1 LRQLTRPSRQ
11 GRATRA
17 PVGNVK
23 QNPNHMGVK
32 MKSVILVV
40 FVLMVSSSV
49 NAKDAIIESGFK
61 AFKSGGSVAAWP
73 AFAKGGPM
81 DGSKE
86 LIAQASQFGQIEAY
100 YGSYVGHEYV
110 SEKILSESNKIVYVV
125 LNMDNGPLYGIF
137 QLYKKADG
145 SWIAPTFNFHT
156 NVQQV
161 WPANLYST
169 CSQ

>member
-1 LRQLTRPSRQ
+1 
-11 GRATRA
+11 
-17 PVGNVK
+17 
-23 QNPNHMGVK
+23 
-32 MKSVILVV
+32 
-40 FVLMVSSSV
+40 
-49 NAKDAIIESGFK
+49 
-61 AFKSGGSVAAWP
+61 
-73 AFAKGGPM
+73 M

-161 WPANLYST
+161 WPTNLYST